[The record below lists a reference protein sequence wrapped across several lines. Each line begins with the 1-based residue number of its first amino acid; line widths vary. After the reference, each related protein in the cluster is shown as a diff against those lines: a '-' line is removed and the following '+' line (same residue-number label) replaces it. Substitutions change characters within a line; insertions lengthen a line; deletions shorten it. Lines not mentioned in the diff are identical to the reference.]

1 MKFLDA
7 KTDIAFKKL
16 FGDQKGTERTIS
28 FLNNILELQEG
39 ELITSVK
46 IENTENLP
54 LSKGK
59 KKSFIDVRCTD
70 QADKKYLVE
79 MQRVDEHDFLERAGF
94 YSSLSIHSQL
104 KKNEPYTSIAPVIF
118 VGVLDF
124 DLFTFDHYLS
134 HHFFMDAKTKE
145 RTLRH
150 SEFHFIELNK
160 FKKSL
165 DICEKD
171 LDKWI
176 YLIKNSDDLKTIPPQ
191 LKNIQEI
198 REALE
203 TLNEATWSE
212 KERLEYLAELD
223 VERGKKST
231 EEWGRKQVAIAKE
244 EGEKRGKLEVAK
256 ALLADGL
263 SLAKVAQ
270 LTGLSIEML
279 TPLLK

>member
-16 FGDQKGTERTIS
+16 FGDQKGTDRTIS

-70 QADKKYLVE
+70 QANKKYLVE

-104 KKNEPYTSIAPVIF
+104 KKNEPYTTIAPVIF

-124 DLFTFDHYLS
+124 DLFAFDHYLS
-134 HHFFMDAKTKE
+134 HHSFMDAKTKE

-150 SEFHFIELNK
+150 SEFHFIELDKFNK
-160 FKKSL
+160 PL
-165 DICEKD
+165 DDCKKD

-176 YLIKNSDDLKTIPPQ
+176 YLIKNSDELKAIPPQ
-191 LKNIQEI
+191 LKSIQEI
-198 REALE
+198 RDALE
-203 TLNEATWSE
+203 TLNEATWTE

-231 EEWGRKQVAIAKE
+231 EEWERKQLAAAE
-244 EGEKRGKLEVAK
+244 EKGKIEGKIEVAK
-256 ALLADGL
+256 RLLMKEMTITD
-263 SLAKVAQ
+263 VAEA
-270 LTGLSIEML
+270 TGLTIGEIKK
-279 TPLLK
+279 LK